1 MSSVSVYITLYNY
14 VSTYIKAD
22 VRWYKAPEYH
32 ITWCLNYQLFARPSS
47 VCNVASARKGV
58 FQHPFTQWPKRVCIS
73 AGIGHFCWSERSGT
87 TNLARFFF
95 GFSPSKIIF
104 KPHKSPHPKLWS
116 VYLRLVFF
124 YLSWGFLSS
133 QIVQTKESSSWDFYS
148 SAQPMALSWIS
159 GWWFRRKIPER
170 SEIYHLVMTDI
181 AMERS
186 TIFNR

>member
-1 MSSVSVYITLYNY
+1 MPELSTFCPSIQRLQCRVCPEGC
-14 VSTYIKAD
+14 VSTSIY
-22 VRWYKAPEYH
+22 
-32 ITWCLNYQLFARPSS
+32 S
-47 VCNVASARKGV
+47 VAEASLYLCRNRALLLIWK
-58 FQHPFTQWPKRVCIS
+58 KRHNESCS
-73 AGIGHFCWSERSGT
+73 
-87 TNLARFFF
+87 FFF

>member
-1 MSSVSVYITLYNY
+1 MSRL
-14 VSTYIKAD
+14 
-22 VRWYKAPEYH
+22 P
-32 ITWCLNYQLFARPSS
+32 
-47 VCNVASARKGV
+47 G
-58 FQHPFTQWPKRVCIS
+58 RVCFNIHLLS
-73 AGIGHFCWSERSGT
+73 GRSEFVSLPESGT
-87 TNLARFFF
+87 FADLKEAAQRILLVFFF

-159 GWWFRRKIPER
+159 G
-170 SEIYHLVMTDI
+170 
-181 AMERS
+181 
-186 TIFNR
+186 

>member
-87 TNLARFFF
+87 TNLARFFLVSPLPKSF
-95 GFSPSKIIF
+95 LSPIKAPILSSGRFIFVWFFSISVGVFYHPRSSRPRSLQAGISTALHSRWLFLGSQDDGSGEKSPSE
-104 KPHKSPHPKLWS
+104 
-116 VYLRLVFF
+116 V
-124 YLSWGFLSS
+124 
-133 QIVQTKESSSWDFYS
+133 
-148 SAQPMALSWIS
+148 
-159 GWWFRRKIPER
+159 
-170 SEIYHLVMTDI
+170 
-181 AMERS
+181 RS
-186 TIFNR
+186 TIWLWLT